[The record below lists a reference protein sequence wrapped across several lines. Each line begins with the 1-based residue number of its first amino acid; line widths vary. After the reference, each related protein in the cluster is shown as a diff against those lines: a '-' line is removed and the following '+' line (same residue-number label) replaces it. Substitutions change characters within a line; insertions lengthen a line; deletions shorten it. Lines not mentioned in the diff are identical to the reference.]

1 MPGCS
6 ATDFTIFVVVVPH
19 KVSDSLDVLVSGTF
33 SAGQISLIDSK
44 SAAKATSS
52 ILPENLPG
60 TGRFDFRL
68 QTKILFGTYQL
79 LTYPLVLTK
88 PELLIAYALDKDFLL
103 FT

>member
-1 MPGCS
+1 
-6 ATDFTIFVVVVPH
+6 
-19 KVSDSLDVLVSGTF
+19 VLASGTF
-33 SAGQISLIDSK
+33 SAGQMSSLDSK

-52 ILPENLPG
+52 IFPEYLPG

-68 QTKILFGTYQL
+68 QTKILFSTYQL

-88 PELLIAYALDKDFLL
+88 PELLIASALDKDFLL

>member
-33 SAGQISLIDSK
+33 SAGQMSLVDSK

-52 ILPENLPG
+52 ILPEYLLG

-68 QTKILFGTYQL
+68 QTK
-79 LTYPLVLTK
+79 
-88 PELLIAYALDKDFLL
+88 
-103 FT
+103 